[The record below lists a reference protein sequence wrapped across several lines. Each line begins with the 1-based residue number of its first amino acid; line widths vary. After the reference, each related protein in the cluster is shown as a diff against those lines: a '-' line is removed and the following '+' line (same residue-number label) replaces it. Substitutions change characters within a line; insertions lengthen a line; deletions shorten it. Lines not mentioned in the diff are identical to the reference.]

1 MTRAI
6 RIIVFAA
13 LATAL
18 TAALHSGAASAQTP
32 ETNPDEREAKAAEQ
46 AADDSPG
53 VTTDDSIGAETD
65 GSPGPATA
73 DSTSKVTSDAT
84 GLTPTTAKPVSV
96 KPSKRIS
103 KPFKP
108 TEKIDAESVISF
120 PANI

>member
-1 MTRAI
+1 MAEPGPGERGGK
-6 RIIVFAA
+6 
-13 LATAL
+13 AT
-18 TAALHSGAASAQTP
+18 
-32 ETNPDEREAKAAEQ
+32 EQ

-53 VTTDDSIGAETD
+53 VTTDDSTGAATD
-65 GSPGPATA
+65 DSTGAATDDSPGPATDDSPGSATA

-84 GLTPTTAKPVSV
+84 GTTPITAKPVPV

>member
-6 RIIVFAA
+6 RVIVSAA

-18 TAALHSGAASAQTP
+18 TAALHSSAASAQT
-32 ETNPDEREAKAAEQ
+32 TQPDPSERGEKATEQ
-46 AADDSPG
+46 AADDLTG
-53 VTTDDSIGAETD
+53 TTAV
-65 GSPGPATA
+65 
-73 DSTSKVTSDAT
+73 DSTEAAASDAT
-84 GLTPTTAKPVSV
+84 GTTPTTAKPVPV

>member
-1 MTRAI
+1 MAEPDPGERGGK
-6 RIIVFAA
+6 
-13 LATAL
+13 AT
-18 TAALHSGAASAQTP
+18 
-32 ETNPDEREAKAAEQ
+32 EQ
-46 AADDSPG
+46 ATDDSPG
-53 VTTDDSIGAETD
+53 VTTDDSTGAATD
-65 GSPGPATA
+65 DSPGPATD

-84 GLTPTTAKPVSV
+84 GTTPITAKPVPV